1 MRTIAKIF
9 AFIFIT
15 TMSFVAL
22 IMTFCWIGGI
32 LSLSPDKAFVL
43 VVMWVATIVSLIPTI
58 LEPSG
63 DDLML

>member
-1 MRTIAKIF
+1 MRAIAKIF
-9 AFIFIT
+9 SFIFMA

-32 LSLSPDKAFVL
+32 LSLSPDRVFVL
-43 VVMWVATIVSLIPTI
+43 VVMWIATIASLIPII
-58 LEPSG
+58 LEPS

>member
-9 AFIFIT
+9 AFIFMAI
-15 TMSFVAL
+15 MSFVVL
-22 IMTFCWIGGI
+22 IMTFCWIAGI
-32 LSLSPDKAFVL
+32 LSLSPDRAFVL
-43 VVMWVATIVSLIPTI
+43 VVMWVATIVFLTSII